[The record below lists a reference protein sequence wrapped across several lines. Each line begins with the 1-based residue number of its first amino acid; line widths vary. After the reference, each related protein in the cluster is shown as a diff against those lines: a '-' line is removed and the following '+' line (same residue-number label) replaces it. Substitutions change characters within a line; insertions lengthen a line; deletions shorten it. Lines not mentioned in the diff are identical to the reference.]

1 MQTPLKPYRR
11 ERPSTPAPYGSTR
24 PVVPPGGSLYF
35 NTASPVGAVSGD
47 DPVRLMPSET
57 QSRKT
62 LASAGKMWQKID
74 D

>member
-35 NTASPVGAVSGD
+35 KTVLPVRAACGG
-47 DPVRLMPSET
+47 DPVRLM
-57 QSRKT
+57 QSGNIIAET